1 MEDSRED
8 RDNEVTA
15 SHDESTRDQNRF
27 TACVIDPDDSRN
39 GSEEHAM
46 QTLDTDIK
54 DDRKAYT
61 IPTTPV
67 ASRDTVFPVRPRE
80 LKMEGA

>member
-46 QTLDTDIK
+46 QT
-54 DDRKAYT
+54 
-61 IPTTPV
+61 
-67 ASRDTVFPVRPRE
+67 
-80 LKMEGA
+80 